1 MFVTPAFA
9 QAAAPGAGDIFSGLL
24 PILLIIPI
32 FYFLIIR
39 PQQKRTKAH
48 QRMLGSVARGDTI
61 VTSGGLIGKVI
72 RVRDDNEL
80 EVELAEN
87 VKVRVLRTMLSDVRS
102 KPNPANQNDPGPAKP
117 ATRRSPA
124 KKSGTTKSSGAR
136 SSGARSSGARSS
148 GEKSSSAKPAS
159 SRPGSTRPPRSSSA
173 RSRPSKPKPDK
184 SD

>member
-117 ATRRSPA
+117 ATRRSSA

-136 SSGARSSGARSS
+136 SSGARSSGA
-148 GEKSSSAKPAS
+148 KSSSAKPAS

>member
-39 PQQKRTKAH
+39 PQQKRTKEH
-48 QRMLGSVARGDTI
+48 QRMLGSVSRGDTI

-80 EVELAEN
+80 EVELGEN
-87 VKVRVLRTMLSDVRS
+87 IKVRVLRTMLSDVRS
-102 KPNPANQNDPGPAKP
+102 KSTPANENEPAPAKP
-117 ATRRSPA
+117 AAKKAAA
-124 KKSGTTKSSGAR
+124 KKSASTKSSG
-136 SSGARSSGARSS
+136 S
-148 GEKSSSAKPAS
+148 KPAS
-159 SRPGSTRPPRSSSA
+159 SRPGSTRARPPRSTSA
-173 RSRPSKPKPDK
+173 RSRPAKPKPDEK
-184 SD
+184 DQKD